1 MAKISNTTSYPNAAA
16 SPTDYVIGTDVSDN
30 NNTKTFTL
38 QDIANLNAFSP
49 GSGTVTSVGMSGAS
63 TGLTFTSDTVS
74 PIVNTG
80 TFTLGGTLATAN
92 GGTGL
97 SSLTEGS
104 LLIGDS
110 STDISALAI
119 GTNNYVLTSNGTTA
133 TWAEASSGGPGSGT
147 IGRMAYWTTGANPGV
162 LGSAPIKY
170 TPAST
175 NPTVEELTE
184 IISNSATHQI
194 KIGTEATA
202 GRLTLGS
209 LTNNGTQVSSGG
221 TLQLYSADNDGVVI
235 GGGIL
240 ANITT
245 SSRSGNINLN
255 NLNTGTG
262 TITSSINIGGTN
274 ASAGKVS
281 DAINMYKPLYSHSDT
296 FCIGSS
302 NSNQLN
308 VGFDEVAGNN
318 FANQRVVVN
327 SATGSTSITLRG
339 GTTDGGKVF
348 SLTNYGD
355 LDYPEIRVDMDKVTS
370 RPFYINNATNQ
381 LSTLNFGGPNN
392 DQMVLYVNNT
402 KTNNAPS
409 TTNGGLKIAGSLQLF
424 GEYAIK
430 AGGST
435 WQTNSDERY
444 KENIIDADLDIC
456 YNNIKNLKLKRFNY
470 KEEVFRDPASDNT
483 KLGFIAQEVNEIFP
497 KSVVSTPFTTW
508 VNYGGDSEILGSD
521 GVTKI
526 KPGDRVQDV
535 LAGSVVVDDF
545 KTMNEEQI
553 LRSMYGAFKKMQE
566 KIESLEAKVKV
577 LEG

>member
-63 TGLTFTSDTVS
+63 TGLTFTSDTAS

-80 TFTLGGTLATAN
+80 TFTLGGSLGFAN

-97 SSLTEGS
+97 TALGNAGEV
-104 LLIGDS
+104 LKVN
-110 STDISALAI
+110 SA
-119 GTNNYVLTSNGTTA
+119 A
-133 TWAEASSGGPGSGT
+133 TGFEFGLDASGPGSGT

-170 TPAST
+170 TPASSD
-175 NPTVEELTE
+175 PAVEELTE
-184 IISNSATHQI
+184 IISNSATHKIQ
-194 KIGTEATA
+194 IGTEASA

-209 LTNNGTQVSSGG
+209 LTNNGTQVFSGS
-221 TLQLYSADNDGVVI
+221 TLQLYSADNDGVVV

-240 ANITT
+240 ASITT

-274 ASAGKVS
+274 ASTGNVS
-281 DAINMYKPLYSHSDT
+281 NAINMYQPLYSHSDT

-302 NSNQLN
+302 NSGQLN
-308 VGFDEVAGNN
+308 VGFDELPGNN
-318 FANQRVVVN
+318 FANQRAVVN

-370 RPFYINNATNQ
+370 RPFYINNSTNQ
-381 LSTLNFGGPNN
+381 LSTLNFGGPSN

-402 KTNNAPS
+402 KTNAAPS

-424 GEYAIK
+424 GTYAIK
-430 AGGST
+430 AGDSD
-435 WQTNSDERY
+435 WQYGSDERY

-483 KLGFIAQEVNEIFP
+483 KLGFLAQEVETIFP
-497 KSVVSTPFTTW
+497 KSVVSMPVTTW

>member
-110 STDISALAI
+110 LTDISALAI

-147 IGRMAYWTTGANPGV
+147 IGRMAFWTTSANPGV

-175 NPTVEELTE
+175 GPTVEELTE

-209 LTNNGTQVSSGG
+209 LTNNGTQVFSGS
-221 TLQLYSADNDGVVI
+221 TLQLYSADSDGAIVQ
-235 GGGIL
+235 GGIL
-240 ANITT
+240 AGLET
-245 SSRSGNINLN
+245 SSRSGTINIVNRN
-255 NLNTGTG
+255 SNPASGA
-262 TITSSINIGGTN
+262 ITSSVNIGLAQN
-274 ASAGKVS
+274 SASVS
-281 DAINMYKPLYSHSDT
+281 DAVNIHKPLYSHSDT
-296 FCIGSS
+296 FCVGSS
-302 NSNQLN
+302 GSTQFN
-308 VGFDEVAGNN
+308 VGYDKSAGNN
-318 FANQRVVVN
+318 FANQRFTVNSATATTQLKLRGRTSDGSSILDLTNYDTYGSLGFNGN
-327 SATGSTSITLRG
+327 SATGSP
-339 GTTDGGKVF
+339 V
-348 SLTNYGD
+348 
-355 LDYPEIRVDMDKVTS
+355 
-370 RPFYINNATNQ
+370 YINNVTNQ

-424 GEYAIK
+424 GTYAIK
-430 AGGST
+430 AGDSDWQYGS
-435 WQTNSDERY
+435 DKRY

-483 KLGFIAQEVNEIFP
+483 KLGFLAQEVNEIFP
-497 KSVVSTPFTTW
+497 KSVVSIPLTTW

-553 LRSMYGAFKKMQE
+553 FRSMYGAFKKMQE

>member
-63 TGLTFTSDTVS
+63 TGLTFTSDTAS

-80 TFTLGGTLATAN
+80 TFTLGGSLGFAN

-97 SSLTEGS
+97 TALGNAGEV
-104 LLIGDS
+104 LKVN
-110 STDISALAI
+110 SA
-119 GTNNYVLTSNGTTA
+119 A
-133 TWAEASSGGPGSGT
+133 TGFEFGLDASGPGSGT

-170 TPAST
+170 TPASSD
-175 NPTVEELTE
+175 PAVEELTE
-184 IISNSATHQI
+184 IISNSATHKIQ
-194 KIGTEATA
+194 IGTEASA

-209 LTNNGTQVSSGG
+209 LTNNGTQVFSGS
-221 TLQLYSADNDGVVI
+221 TLQLYSADNDGAVVQ
-235 GGGIL
+235 GGIL
-240 ANITT
+240 TGLETT
-245 SSRSGNINLN
+245 SRSGTINIVNR
-255 NLNTGTG
+255 NTNPASGA
-262 TITSSINIGGTN
+262 ITSSVNIGLAQNSATVSN
-274 ASAGKVS
+274 AVN
-281 DAINMYKPLYSHSDT
+281 IFKPLYSHSDT

-302 NSNQLN
+302 NSGQLN
-308 VGFDEVAGNN
+308 VGFDEAPGSN

-355 LDYPEIRVDMDKVTS
+355 LDYPEIRVNMDEATS

-381 LSTLNFGGPNN
+381 LSTLNFGGASNN
-392 DQMVLYVNNT
+392 QMVLYVNNT
-402 KTNNAPS
+402 KTNAAPS
-409 TTNGGLKIAGSLQLF
+409 TTNGGLYVSGNFQIAGEF
-424 GEYAIK
+424 AIK
-430 AGGST
+430 AGASI
-435 WQTNSDERY
+435 WQSGSDERY
-444 KENIIDADLDIC
+444 KENIVDADLDIC
-456 YNNIKNLKLKRFNY
+456 YNNIKSLKLKRFKY
-470 KEEVFRDPASDNT
+470 KEEVYRDPSSDTT
-483 KLGFIAQEVNEIFP
+483 KLGFLAQEVETIFP
-497 KSVVSTPFTTW
+497 KSVTNIELTTW
-508 VNYGGDSEILGSD
+508 VNYSGKSEILGSD

>member
-80 TFTLGGTLATAN
+80 TFTLGGSLGFAN

-97 SSLTEGS
+97 T
-104 LLIGDS
+104 
-110 STDISALAI
+110 ALGNA
-119 GTNNYVLTSNGTTA
+119 GEVLKVNAGA
-133 TWAEASSGGPGSGT
+133 TGFEFGLDASDPGSGT

-170 TPAST
+170 TPASSD
-175 NPTVEELTE
+175 PAVEELTE
-184 IISNSATHQI
+184 IISNSATHKIQ
-194 KIGTEATA
+194 IGTEASA

-209 LTNNGTQVSSGG
+209 LTNNGTQVFSGS
-221 TLQLYSADNDGVVI
+221 TLQLYSADNDGVVV

-240 ANITT
+240 ASITT

-274 ASAGKVS
+274 ASTGNVS
-281 DAINMYKPLYSHSDT
+281 NAINMYQPLYSHSDT

-302 NSNQLN
+302 NSTQLN
-308 VGFDEVAGNN
+308 VGFDELPGNN
-318 FANQRVVVN
+318 FANQRFTINSATATTQLKLRGRSSDGSSLLDLTNYDTYGALGFNGN
-327 SATGSTSITLRG
+327 SATGS
-339 GTTDGGKVF
+339 
-348 SLTNYGD
+348 SL
-355 LDYPEIRVDMDKVTS
+355 
-370 RPFYINNATNQ
+370 YINNVTNQ

-402 KTNNAPS
+402 KTNAAPS

-424 GEYAIK
+424 GTYAIK
-430 AGGST
+430 AGDSD
-435 WQTNSDERY
+435 WQYGSDERY

-470 KEEVFRDPASDNT
+470 KEEVFRDPASDKT
-483 KLGFIAQEVNEIFP
+483 KLGFLAQEVNEIFP
-497 KSVVSTPFTTW
+497 KSVVSMPVTTW

>member
-80 TFTLGGTLATAN
+80 TFTLGGSLGFAN

-97 SSLTEGS
+97 T
-104 LLIGDS
+104 
-110 STDISALAI
+110 ALGNA
-119 GTNNYVLTSNGTTA
+119 GEVLKVNAGA
-133 TWAEASSGGPGSGT
+133 TGFEFGLDASDPGSGT

-170 TPAST
+170 TPASSD
-175 NPTVEELTE
+175 PAVEELTE
-184 IISNSATHQI
+184 IISNSATHKIQ
-194 KIGTEATA
+194 IGTEASA

-209 LTNNGTQVSSGG
+209 LTNNGTQVFSGS
-221 TLQLYSADNDGVVI
+221 TLQLYSADNDGVVV

-240 ANITT
+240 ASITT

-274 ASAGKVS
+274 ASTGNVS
-281 DAINMYKPLYSHSDT
+281 NAINMYQPLYSHSDT

-302 NSNQLN
+302 NSTQLN
-308 VGFDEVAGNN
+308 VGFDELPGNN
-318 FANQRVVVN
+318 FANQRFTINSATATTQLKLRGRSSDGSSLLDLTNYDTYGALGFNGN
-327 SATGSTSITLRG
+327 SATGS
-339 GTTDGGKVF
+339 
-348 SLTNYGD
+348 SL
-355 LDYPEIRVDMDKVTS
+355 
-370 RPFYINNATNQ
+370 YINNVTNQ

-402 KTNNAPS
+402 KTNAAPS

-424 GEYAIK
+424 GTYAIK
-430 AGGST
+430 AGDSD
-435 WQTNSDERY
+435 WQYGSDERY

-483 KLGFIAQEVNEIFP
+483 KLGFLAQEVETIFP
-497 KSVVSTPFTTW
+497 KSVVSMPVTTW

>member
-49 GSGTVTSVGMSGAS
+49 GSGTVTSVGLSAGT
-63 TGLTFTSDTVS
+63 TGLTITSDTVN
-74 PIVNTG
+74 PITATG
-80 TFTLGGTLATAN
+80 TFTLGGSLGFAN

-97 SSLTEGS
+97 TALGNAGEV
-104 LLIGDS
+104 LKVN
-110 STDISALAI
+110 SA
-119 GTNNYVLTSNGTTA
+119 A
-133 TWAEASSGGPGSGT
+133 TGFEFGLDASGPGSGT

-170 TPAST
+170 TPASSD
-175 NPTVEELTE
+175 PAVEELTE
-184 IISNSATHQI
+184 IISNSATHKIQ
-194 KIGTEATA
+194 IGTEASA

-209 LTNNGTQVSSGG
+209 LTNNGTQVFSGS
-221 TLQLYSADNDGVVI
+221 TLQLYSADNDGVVV

-240 ANITT
+240 ASITT

-274 ASAGKVS
+274 ASTGNVS
-281 DAINMYKPLYSHSDT
+281 NAINMYQPLYSHSDT

-302 NSNQLN
+302 NSTQLN
-308 VGFDEVAGNN
+308 VGFDELPGNN
-318 FANQRVVVN
+318 FANQRFTINSATATTQLKLRGRSSDGSSLLDLTNYDTYGALGFNGN
-327 SATGSTSITLRG
+327 SATGS
-339 GTTDGGKVF
+339 
-348 SLTNYGD
+348 SL
-355 LDYPEIRVDMDKVTS
+355 
-370 RPFYINNATNQ
+370 YINNVTNQ

-402 KTNNAPS
+402 KTNAAPS

-430 AGGST
+430 AGASI
-435 WQTNSDERY
+435 WQTGSDERY
-444 KENIIDADLDIC
+444 KENIVDADLDIC
-456 YNNIKNLKLKRFNY
+456 YNNIKSLKLKRFKY
-470 KEEVFRDPASDNT
+470 KEEVYRDPSSDTT
-483 KLGFIAQEVNEIFP
+483 KLGFLAQEVETIFP
-497 KSVVSTPFTTW
+497 KSVTNTELTTW
-508 VNYGGDSEILGSD
+508 VNYSGKSEILGSD

>member
-80 TFTLGGTLATAN
+80 TFTLGGSLGFAN

-97 SSLTEGS
+97 TTLGNAGE
-104 LLIGDS
+104 
-110 STDISALAI
+110 
-119 GTNNYVLTSNGTTA
+119 VLKVNAGA
-133 TWAEASSGGPGSGT
+133 TGFEFGLDASGPGSGT

-170 TPAST
+170 TPASSDPAV
-175 NPTVEELTE
+175 NELTE
-184 IISNSATHQI
+184 IISNSVTHQI

-202 GRLTLGS
+202 GVVQLGG
-209 LTNNGTQVSSGG
+209 TNAGTIVRSSGTVQIDSG
-221 TLQLYSADNDGVVI
+221 STDGVVV

-274 ASAGKVS
+274 ASAGNVS
-281 DAINMYKPLYSHSDT
+281 NAINMYQPLYSHQDT
-296 FCIGSS
+296 FCIGTS

-308 VGFDEVAGNN
+308 VGFDEVPGSN

-355 LDYPEIRVDMDKVTS
+355 LDYPEIRVNMDEATS

-381 LSTLNFGGPNN
+381 LSTLNFGGPSNN
-392 DQMVLYVNNT
+392 QMVLYVNNT
-402 KTNNAPS
+402 KTNAAPS
-409 TTNGGLKIAGSLQLF
+409 TTNGGLYVSGNFQIA

-430 AGGST
+430 AGASV
-435 WQTNSDERY
+435 WNSASDERY

-456 YNNIKNLKLKRFNY
+456 YNNIKSLKLKRFKY
-470 KEEVFRDPASDNT
+470 KEEVYRDPSSDTT
-483 KLGFIAQEVNEIFP
+483 KLGFLAQEVETIFP
-497 KSVVSTPFTTW
+497 KSVTNTELTTW
-508 VNYGGDSEILGSD
+508 VNYSGKSEILGSD

>member
-1 MAKISNTTSYPNAAA
+1 MAKISNTTSYPNATAA
-16 SPTDYVIGTDVSDN
+16 STDYVIGTDVSDN

-80 TFTLGGTLATAN
+80 TFTLGGSLGFAN

-97 SSLTEGS
+97 TALGNAGEV
-104 LLIGDS
+104 LKVN
-110 STDISALAI
+110 SA
-119 GTNNYVLTSNGTTA
+119 A
-133 TWAEASSGGPGSGT
+133 TGFEFGLDASGPGSGT

-175 NPTVEELTE
+175 GPTVNELTE
-184 IISNSATHQI
+184 IISNSATHNI
-194 KIGTEATA
+194 KIGTEATS
-202 GRLTLGS
+202 GLLTLGS
-209 LTNNGTQVSSGG
+209 LTNGGTQVFSGG
-221 TLQLYSADNDGVVI
+221 TLQLYSADNDGAIVQ
-235 GGGIL
+235 GGIL
-240 ANITT
+240 AGLET
-245 SSRSGNINLN
+245 SSRSGTINIVNRN
-255 NLNTGTG
+255 SNPASGA
-262 TITSSINIGGTN
+262 ITSSVNIGSAQN
-274 ASAGKVS
+274 SASVS
-281 DAINMYKPLYSHSDT
+281 DAVNIHKPLYSHSDT
-296 FCIGSS
+296 FCVGSS
-302 NSNQLN
+302 GSTQLN
-308 VGFDEVAGNN
+308 VGYDELAGNN
-318 FANQRVVVN
+318 FANQRFTVNSATATTQLKLRGRTSDGSSILDLTNYDTYGSLGFNGN
-327 SATGSTSITLRG
+327 SATGSP
-339 GTTDGGKVF
+339 V
-348 SLTNYGD
+348 
-355 LDYPEIRVDMDKVTS
+355 
-370 RPFYINNATNQ
+370 YINNVTNQ

-392 DQMVLYVNNT
+392 DQMVLYVNNS

-435 WQTNSDERY
+435 WQTGSDERY

>member
-49 GSGTVTSVGMSGAS
+49 GSGTVTSVGLSAGT
-63 TGLTFTSDTVS
+63 TGLTITSDTVN
-74 PIVNTG
+74 PITATG

-97 SSLTEGS
+97 SSLGNAGEV
-104 LLIGDS
+104 LKVN
-110 STDISALAI
+110 SA
-119 GTNNYVLTSNGTTA
+119 A
-133 TWAEASSGGPGSGT
+133 TGFEFGLDASGPGSGT

-170 TPAST
+170 TPASSD
-175 NPTVEELTE
+175 PAVEELTE
-184 IISNSATHQI
+184 IISNSATHKIQ
-194 KIGTEATA
+194 IGTEASA

-209 LTNNGTQVSSGG
+209 LTNNGTQVFSGS
-221 TLQLYSADNDGVVI
+221 TLQLYSADNDGVVV

-240 ANITT
+240 ASITT

-274 ASAGKVS
+274 ASTGNVS
-281 DAINMYKPLYSHSDT
+281 NAINMYQPLYSHSDT

-302 NSNQLN
+302 NSTQLN
-308 VGFDEVAGNN
+308 VGFDELPGNN
-318 FANQRVVVN
+318 FANQRFTINSATATTQLKLRGRSSDGSSLLDLTNYDTYGALGFNGN
-327 SATGSTSITLRG
+327 SATGS
-339 GTTDGGKVF
+339 
-348 SLTNYGD
+348 SL
-355 LDYPEIRVDMDKVTS
+355 
-370 RPFYINNATNQ
+370 YINNVTNQ

-402 KTNNAPS
+402 KTNAAPS
-409 TTNGGLKIAGSLQLF
+409 TTNGGLYVSGNFQIAGEF
-424 GEYAIK
+424 AIK
-430 AGGST
+430 AGASI
-435 WQTNSDERY
+435 WQSGSDERY
-444 KENIIDADLDIC
+444 KENIVDADLDIC
-456 YNNIKNLKLKRFNY
+456 YNNIKSLKLKRFKY
-470 KEEVFRDPASDNT
+470 KEEVYRDPSSDTT
-483 KLGFIAQEVNEIFP
+483 KLGFLAQEVETIFP
-497 KSVVSTPFTTW
+497 KSVTNTELTTW
-508 VNYGGDSEILGSD
+508 VNYSGKSEILGSD

-577 LEG
+577 LESK

>member
-80 TFTLGGTLATAN
+80 TFTLGGSLGFAN

-97 SSLTEGS
+97 TALGNAGEV
-104 LLIGDS
+104 LKVN
-110 STDISALAI
+110 SA
-119 GTNNYVLTSNGTTA
+119 A
-133 TWAEASSGGPGSGT
+133 TGFEFGLDASGPGSGT

-175 NPTVEELTE
+175 GPTVNELTE
-184 IISNSATHQI
+184 IISNSATHNI
-194 KIGTEATA
+194 KIGTEATS
-202 GRLTLGS
+202 GLLTLGS
-209 LTNNGTQVSSGG
+209 LTNGGTQVFSGG
-221 TLQLYSADNDGVVI
+221 TLQLYSADNDGAIVQ
-235 GGGIL
+235 GGIL
-240 ANITT
+240 AGLET
-245 SSRSGNINLN
+245 SSRSGTINIVNRN
-255 NLNTGTG
+255 SNPASGA
-262 TITSSINIGGTN
+262 ITSSVNIGSAQN
-274 ASAGKVS
+274 SASVS
-281 DAINMYKPLYSHSDT
+281 DAVNIHKPLYSHSDT
-296 FCIGSS
+296 FCVGSS
-302 NSNQLN
+302 GSTQLN
-308 VGFDEVAGNN
+308 VGYDELAGNN
-318 FANQRVVVN
+318 FANQRFTVNSATATTQLKLRGRTSDGSSILDLTNYDTYGSLGFNGN
-327 SATGSTSITLRG
+327 SATGSP
-339 GTTDGGKVF
+339 V
-348 SLTNYGD
+348 
-355 LDYPEIRVDMDKVTS
+355 
-370 RPFYINNATNQ
+370 YINNVTNQ

-392 DQMVLYVNNT
+392 DQMVLYVNNS

-435 WQTNSDERY
+435 WQTGSDERY